1 MALFLVFGHFRF
13 MSLYNYNEV
22 YLVEEVDF
30 SIWLDMV
37 YMFLINETIP
47 LNWYK
52 YFFKIIYIISIKVLA
67 YHFLLALI
75 M

>member
-1 MALFLVFGHFRF
+1 MALLLVFGHFRF
-13 MSLYNYNEV
+13 MSLYNYNEI

-52 YFFKIIYIISIKVLA
+52 YFFKSFIYIIVLK
-67 YHFLLALI
+67 Y
-75 M
+75 

>member
-1 MALFLVFGHFRF
+1 MALLLVFGHFRF
-13 MSLYNYNEV
+13 MSLYNYNEI

-52 YFFKIIYIISIKVLA
+52 YFLKVIHIIVLK
-67 YHFLLALI
+67 Y
-75 M
+75 